1 MVDIVE
7 IEERLKYLE
16 KYNDQHELE
25 HKEIFKRLNEKD
37 IADAIMRE
45 QLDTVVK
52 TTNRI
57 EEKIDKQREKQ
68 EKQDEIPKQ
77 RWNTVIT
84 ATITTI
90 VGAVVGAIIGL
101 VIK

>member
-1 MVDIVE
+1 MVDNE
-7 IEERLKYLE
+7 YLE
-16 KYNDQHELE
+16 NRIATLEKEYENSVNE

-57 EEKIDKQREKQ
+57 EEKLDKQSK
-68 EKQDEIPKQ
+68 IPAD
-77 RWNTVIT
+77 RWNAVVN
-84 ATITTI
+84 TITTGI
-90 VGAVVGAIIGL
+90 TGAVVGAIIGL
-101 VIK
+101 ILK